1 MVRITELVK
10 YLVKCIFKNT
20 VNFKSIHMCLINF
33 TVKLL

>member
-10 YLVKCIFKNT
+10 YLMKFIFKSI